1 MLKKADR
8 PMNSNDFIQRYVK
21 DSTASLSK
29 MSSDAQLMS
38 EVTNI
43 ADECLSR
50 LQKGKKLLFA
60 GNGGSAADCQHMAGE
75 YVSRFLFNR
84 EGLPAIALTTDSS
97 ILTAIGN
104 DYGFENLFSRQV
116 EALGASGDLLF
127 CYSTSGN
134 SENILKA
141 IKTAK
146 KINICVVGMT
156 GFSKGKMDD
165 MCDYL
170 IQIPFEHTPNIQ
182 EGHLIVGHAICGA
195 VEQQIFNQ

>member
-1 MLKKADR
+1 
-8 PMNSNDFIQRYVK
+8 MNSNDFIQRYVK

-29 MSSDAQLMS
+29 MSSDTQLMS

-43 ADECLSR
+43 ADECVSR

-84 EGLPAIALTTDSS
+84 DGLPAIALTTDSS

-141 IKTAK
+141 IEAAK
-146 KINICVVGMT
+146 KMDICVAGMT
-156 GFSKGKMDD
+156 GFNKGKMDD

-170 IQIPFEHTPNIQ
+170 IQIPSSHTPNIQ
-182 EGHLIVGHAICGA
+182 EGHLIAGHAICCA

>member
-1 MLKKADR
+1 
-8 PMNSNDFIQRYVK
+8 MNSNNFIQRYVK
-21 DSTASLSK
+21 DSTASLSR
-29 MSSDAQLMS
+29 MSSDTQLMS

-43 ADECLSR
+43 ADECVSR

-75 YVSRFLFNR
+75 YVSRFLFDR
-84 EGLPAIALTTDSS
+84 DGLPAIALTTDSS

-141 IKTAK
+141 IEAAK
-146 KINICVVGMT
+146 KMDICVAGMT
-156 GFSKGKMDD
+156 GFNKGKMDD

-170 IQIPFEHTPNIQ
+170 IQIPSSHTPNIQ
-182 EGHLIVGHAICGA
+182 EGHLIAGHAICCA

>member
-1 MLKKADR
+1 
-8 PMNSNDFIQRYVK
+8 MNSNDFIQRYVK
-21 DSTASLSK
+21 DSTASQSK
-29 MSSDAQLMS
+29 MSSDNQLMS

-43 ADECLSR
+43 ADECVSR

-75 YVSRFLFNR
+75 YVSRFLFDR
-84 EGLPAIALTTDSS
+84 DGLPAIALTTDSS

-116 EALGASGDLLF
+116 EALGASGDSLF

-141 IKTAK
+141 IEAAK
-146 KINICVVGMT
+146 KMDICVAGMT
-156 GFSKGKMDD
+156 GFNKGKMDD

-170 IQIPFEHTPNIQ
+170 IQIPSSHTPNIQ
-182 EGHLIVGHAICGA
+182 EGHLIAGHAICCA

>member
-1 MLKKADR
+1 
-8 PMNSNDFIQRYVK
+8 MNSNDFIQRYIK

-29 MSSDAQLMS
+29 MSSDTQLMS

-84 EGLPAIALTTDSS
+84 DGLPAIALTTDSS

-141 IKTAK
+141 IEAAK
-146 KINICVVGMT
+146 KMKICVAGMT
-156 GFSKGKMDD
+156 GFNKGKMDD

-170 IQIPFEHTPNIQ
+170 IQIPSSHTPNIQ
-182 EGHLIVGHAICGA
+182 EGHLIAGHAICCA

>member
-1 MLKKADR
+1 
-8 PMNSNDFIQRYVK
+8 MNSNDFIQRYIK

-29 MSSDAQLMS
+29 MSSDTQLMS

-43 ADECLSR
+43 ADECVSR

-75 YVSRFLFNR
+75 YVSRFLFDR
-84 EGLPAIALTTDSS
+84 DGLPAIALTTDSS

-116 EALGASGDLLF
+116 EALGASGDSLF

-141 IKTAK
+141 IEAAK
-146 KINICVVGMT
+146 KMDICVAGMT
-156 GFSKGKMDD
+156 GFNKGKMDD

-170 IQIPFEHTPNIQ
+170 IQIPSSHTPNIQ
-182 EGHLIVGHAICGA
+182 EGHLIAGHAICCA

>member
-1 MLKKADR
+1 MKKANR
-8 PMNSNDFIQRYVK
+8 PMDSNDFIQRYVK
-21 DSTASLSK
+21 DSNFSLSK
-29 MSSDAQLMS
+29 MSSDTQLMS

-43 ADECLSR
+43 ADECVSR

-75 YVSRFLFNR
+75 YVSRFLFDR
-84 EGLPAIALTTDSS
+84 DGLPAIALTTDSS

-146 KINICVVGMT
+146 KMNICVVGMT

-170 IQIPFEHTPNIQ
+170 IQIPSEHTPHIQ

-195 VEQQIFNQ
+195 VEQQIFKN

>member
-1 MLKKADR
+1 MCKQT
-8 PMNSNDFIQRYVK
+8 S
-21 DSTASLSK
+21 
-29 MSSDAQLMS
+29 
-38 EVTNI
+38 
-43 ADECLSR
+43 
-50 LQKGKKLLFA
+50 KGKKLLFA

-84 EGLPAIALTTDSS
+84 DGIPAIALTTDSS

-146 KINICVVGMT
+146 KMNICVVGMT
-156 GFSKGKMDD
+156 GFRKGRWIICVIISFKSH
-165 MCDYL
+165 L
-170 IQIPFEHTPNIQ
+170 NI
-182 EGHLIVGHAICGA
+182 HRLFKKAT
-195 VEQQIFNQ
+195 

>member
-1 MLKKADR
+1 
-8 PMNSNDFIQRYVK
+8 MNSNDFIQRYIK

-29 MSSDAQLMS
+29 MSSDTQLMS

-43 ADECLSR
+43 ADECVSR

-75 YVSRFLFNR
+75 YVSRFLFDR
-84 EGLPAIALTTDSS
+84 DGLPAIALTTDSS

-104 DYGFENLFSRQV
+104 DYGFKNLFSRQV

-141 IKTAK
+141 IEAAK
-146 KINICVVGMT
+146 KMDICVAGMT
-156 GFSKGKMDD
+156 GFNKGKMDD

-170 IQIPFEHTPNIQ
+170 IQIPSSHTPNIQ
-182 EGHLIVGHAICGA
+182 EGHLIAGHAICCA

>member
-1 MLKKADR
+1 MKKANR

-29 MSSDAQLMS
+29 MSSDTQLMS

-43 ADECLSR
+43 ADECVSR

-75 YVSRFLFNR
+75 YVSRFLFDR
-84 EGLPAIALTTDSS
+84 DGLPAIALTTDSS

-141 IKTAK
+141 IEAAK
-146 KINICVVGMT
+146 KMDICVAGMT
-156 GFSKGKMDD
+156 GFNKGKMDD

-170 IQIPFEHTPNIQ
+170 IQIPSSHTPYIQ
-182 EGHLIVGHAICGA
+182 EGHLIAGHAICCA

>member
-1 MLKKADR
+1 
-8 PMNSNDFIQRYVK
+8 MNSNDFIQRYVK

-29 MSSDAQLMS
+29 MSSDTQLMS

-43 ADECLSR
+43 ADECVSR

-84 EGLPAIALTTDSS
+84 DGLPAIALTTDSS

-146 KINICVVGMT
+146 KMNICVVGMT
-156 GFSKGKMDD
+156 GFSKGRMDD

-170 IQIPFEHTPNIQ
+170 IQIPSEHTPLIQ
-182 EGHLIVGHAICGA
+182 EGHLIAGHAICGA
-195 VEQQIFNQ
+195 VEQHIFKN

>member
-1 MLKKADR
+1 
-8 PMNSNDFIQRYVK
+8 MNSNDFIQRYVK

-29 MSSDAQLMS
+29 MSSDNQLMS

-43 ADECLSR
+43 ADECVSR

-75 YVSRFLFNR
+75 YVSRFLFDR
-84 EGLPAIALTTDSS
+84 DGLPAIALTTDSS

-141 IKTAK
+141 IEAAK
-146 KINICVVGMT
+146 KMDICVAGMT
-156 GFSKGKMDD
+156 GFNKGKMDD

-170 IQIPFEHTPNIQ
+170 IQIPSSHTPNIQ
-182 EGHLIVGHAICGA
+182 EGHLIAGHAICCA

>member
-1 MLKKADR
+1 
-8 PMNSNDFIQRYVK
+8 MNSNDFIQRYIK
-21 DSTASLSK
+21 DSTVSLSK
-29 MSSDAQLMS
+29 MSSDTQLMS

-43 ADECLSR
+43 ADECVSR

-84 EGLPAIALTTDSS
+84 DGLPAIALTTDSS

-104 DYGFENLFSRQV
+104 GYGFENLFSRQV

-146 KINICVVGMT
+146 KMNICVVGMT
-156 GFSKGKMDD
+156 GSSKGKMDD

-170 IQIPFEHTPNIQ
+170 IQIPSEHTPHIQ
-182 EGHLIVGHAICGA
+182 EGHLIAGHAICGA
-195 VEQQIFNQ
+195 VEQQIFKN

>member
-1 MLKKADR
+1 
-8 PMNSNDFIQRYVK
+8 MNSNDFIQRYVK

-29 MSSDAQLMS
+29 MSSDTQLMS

-43 ADECLSR
+43 ADECVSR

-75 YVSRFLFNR
+75 YVSRFLFDR
-84 EGLPAIALTTDSS
+84 DGLPAIALTTDSS

-141 IKTAK
+141 IEAAK
-146 KINICVVGMT
+146 KMDICVAGMT
-156 GFSKGKMDD
+156 GVNKGKMDD

-170 IQIPFEHTPNIQ
+170 IQIPSSHTPNIQ
-182 EGHLIVGHAICGA
+182 EGHLIAGHAICCA

>member
-1 MLKKADR
+1 
-8 PMNSNDFIQRYVK
+8 MNSNDFIQRYVK

-29 MSSDAQLMS
+29 MSSDTQLMS

-43 ADECLSR
+43 ADECVSR

-75 YVSRFLFNR
+75 YVSRFLFDR
-84 EGLPAIALTTDSS
+84 DGLPAIALTTDSS
-97 ILTAIGN
+97 VLTAIGN

-141 IKTAK
+141 IEAAK
-146 KINICVVGMT
+146 KMKICVAGMT
-156 GFSKGKMDD
+156 GFNKGKMDD

-170 IQIPFEHTPNIQ
+170 IQIPSEHTPNIQ

>member
-1 MLKKADR
+1 
-8 PMNSNDFIQRYVK
+8 MNSNDLIQSYLK
-21 DSTASLSK
+21 DSTYTLSK
-29 MSSDAQLMS
+29 ISSDNQLMS
-38 EVTNI
+38 EITKI
-43 ADECLSR
+43 AEECKSR
-50 LQKGKKLLFA
+50 LQEGKKLLFA

-75 YVSRFLFNR
+75 YVSRFLFDR
-84 EGLPAIALTTDSS
+84 DGLPAIALTTDCS

-116 EALGASGDLLF
+116 KALGVSGDLLF

-141 IKTAK
+141 IEVAK

-156 GFSKGKMDD
+156 GINKGKMDN

-170 IQIPFEHTPNIQ
+170 IQIPSSQTPNIQ
-182 EGHLIVGHAICGA
+182 EGHLIAGHAICFA
-195 VEQQIFNQ
+195 VEQQIFNP

>member
-1 MLKKADR
+1 
-8 PMNSNDFIQRYVK
+8 MNSNDFIQRYVK

-29 MSSDAQLMS
+29 MSSDTQLMS

-43 ADECLSR
+43 ADECVSR

-75 YVSRFLFNR
+75 YVSRFLFDR
-84 EGLPAIALTTDSS
+84 DGLPAIALTTDSS

-104 DYGFENLFSRQV
+104 DYGFENLFSKQV

-141 IKTAK
+141 IEAAK
-146 KINICVVGMT
+146 KMDICVAGMT
-156 GFSKGKMDD
+156 GFNKGKMDD

-170 IQIPFEHTPNIQ
+170 IQIPSSHTPNIQ
-182 EGHLIVGHAICGA
+182 EGHLIAGHAICCA

>member
-1 MLKKADR
+1 
-8 PMNSNDFIQRYVK
+8 MNSNDFIQRYIK

-29 MSSDAQLMS
+29 MSSDTQLMS

-75 YVSRFLFNR
+75 YVSRFLFDR
-84 EGLPAIALTTDSS
+84 DGLPAIALTTDSS

-141 IKTAK
+141 IEAAK
-146 KINICVVGMT
+146 KMDICVAGMT
-156 GFSKGKMDD
+156 GFNKGKMDD

-170 IQIPFEHTPNIQ
+170 IQIPSSHTPNIQ
-182 EGHLIVGHAICGA
+182 EGHLIAGHAICCA

>member
-1 MLKKADR
+1 
-8 PMNSNDFIQRYVK
+8 MNSNDFIQRYVK
-21 DSTASLSK
+21 DSTASLLK
-29 MSSDAQLMS
+29 MNSDTQLMS

-43 ADECLSR
+43 ADECVSR

-75 YVSRFLFNR
+75 YVSRFLFDR
-84 EGLPAIALTTDSS
+84 DGLPAIALTTDSS

-141 IKTAK
+141 IEAAK
-146 KINICVVGMT
+146 KMDICVAGMT
-156 GFSKGKMDD
+156 GFNKGKMDD

-170 IQIPFEHTPNIQ
+170 IQIPSSHTPNIQ
-182 EGHLIVGHAICGA
+182 EGHLIAGHAICCA

>member
-1 MLKKADR
+1 
-8 PMNSNDFIQRYVK
+8 MNSNDFIQRYIK

-29 MSSDAQLMS
+29 MSSDTQLMS

-43 ADECLSR
+43 ADECVSR

-75 YVSRFLFNR
+75 YVSRFLFDR
-84 EGLPAIALTTDSS
+84 DGLPAIALTTDSS

-141 IKTAK
+141 IEAAK
-146 KINICVVGMT
+146 KMDICVAGMT
-156 GFSKGKMDD
+156 GFNKGKMDD

-170 IQIPFEHTPNIQ
+170 IQIPSSHTPNIQ
-182 EGHLIVGHAICGA
+182 EGHLIAGHAICCA

>member
-1 MLKKADR
+1 MKKANR

-21 DSTASLSK
+21 DSTASQSK
-29 MSSDAQLMS
+29 MSSDNQLMS

-43 ADECLSR
+43 ADECVSR

-75 YVSRFLFNR
+75 YVSRFLFDR
-84 EGLPAIALTTDSS
+84 DGLPAIALTTDSS

-141 IKTAK
+141 IEAAK
-146 KINICVVGMT
+146 KMDICVAGMT
-156 GFSKGKMDD
+156 GFNKGKMDD

-170 IQIPFEHTPNIQ
+170 IQIPSSHTPNIQ
-182 EGHLIVGHAICGA
+182 EGHLIAGHAICCA

>member
-1 MLKKADR
+1 MD
-8 PMNSNDFIQRYVK
+8 SNDFIQRYVK
-21 DSTASLSK
+21 DSNFSLSK
-29 MSSDAQLMS
+29 MSSDTQLMS

-43 ADECLSR
+43 ADECVSR

-84 EGLPAIALTTDSS
+84 DGLPAIALTTDSS

-146 KINICVVGMT
+146 KMNICVVGMT

-170 IQIPFEHTPNIQ
+170 IQIPSEHTPHIQ
-182 EGHLIVGHAICGA
+182 EGHLIAGHAICGA
-195 VEQQIFNQ
+195 VEQQIFKN

>member
-1 MLKKADR
+1 
-8 PMNSNDFIQRYVK
+8 MNSNDFIQRYVK

-29 MSSDAQLMS
+29 MSSDTELMS

-43 ADECLSR
+43 ADECVSR

-75 YVSRFLFNR
+75 YVSRFLFDR
-84 EGLPAIALTTDSS
+84 DGLPAIALTTDSS

-141 IKTAK
+141 IEAAK
-146 KINICVVGMT
+146 KMDICVAGMT
-156 GFSKGKMDD
+156 GFNKGKMDD

-170 IQIPFEHTPNIQ
+170 IQIPSSHTPNIQ
-182 EGHLIVGHAICGA
+182 EGHLIAGHAICCA

>member
-1 MLKKADR
+1 
-8 PMNSNDFIQRYVK
+8 
-21 DSTASLSK
+21 
-29 MSSDAQLMS
+29 MSSDTQLMS

-43 ADECLSR
+43 ADECVSR

-75 YVSRFLFNR
+75 YVSRFLFDR
-84 EGLPAIALTTDSS
+84 DGLPAIALTTDSS

-141 IKTAK
+141 IEAAK
-146 KINICVVGMT
+146 KMDICVAGMT
-156 GFSKGKMDD
+156 GFNKGKMDD

-170 IQIPFEHTPNIQ
+170 IQIPSSHTPNIQ
-182 EGHLIVGHAICGA
+182 EGHLIAGHAICCA

>member
-1 MLKKADR
+1 MKKANR
-8 PMNSNDFIQRYVK
+8 PMDSNDFIQRYVK
-21 DSTASLSK
+21 DSNFSLSK
-29 MSSDAQLMS
+29 MSSDTQLMS

-43 ADECLSR
+43 ADECVSR

-84 EGLPAIALTTDSS
+84 DGLPAIALTTDSS

-146 KINICVVGMT
+146 KMNICVVGMT

-170 IQIPFEHTPNIQ
+170 IQIPSEHTPHIQ
-182 EGHLIVGHAICGA
+182 EGHLIAGHAICGA
-195 VEQQIFNQ
+195 VEQQIFKN

>member
-1 MLKKADR
+1 MI
-8 PMNSNDFIQRYVK
+8 SNDFIQRYIK
-21 DSTASLSK
+21 DSIASLSK
-29 MSSDAQLMS
+29 MSSDTELMS

-43 ADECLSR
+43 ADECVSR

-84 EGLPAIALTTDSS
+84 DGLPAIALTTDSS

-146 KINICVVGMT
+146 KMNICVVGMT
-156 GFSKGKMDD
+156 GFSKGKMDN

-170 IQIPFEHTPNIQ
+170 IQIPSKHTPHIQ
-182 EGHLIVGHAICGA
+182 EGHLIAGHAICAA
-195 VEQQIFNQ
+195 VEQHIFKN

>member
-1 MLKKADR
+1 
-8 PMNSNDFIQRYVK
+8 MNSNDFIQRYVK

-29 MSSDAQLMS
+29 MSSDTQLMS

-75 YVSRFLFNR
+75 YVSRFLFDR
-84 EGLPAIALTTDSS
+84 DGLPAIALTTDSS

-141 IKTAK
+141 IEAAK
-146 KINICVVGMT
+146 KMDICVAGMT
-156 GFSKGKMDD
+156 GFNKGKMDD

-170 IQIPFEHTPNIQ
+170 IQIPSSHTPNIQ
-182 EGHLIVGHAICGA
+182 EGHLIAGHAICCA